1 MGPIRM
7 NEADHARV
15 TAAVAEAE
23 AGTSGEIVTIVAAR
37 SDGYED
43 IGLIWAAGVM
53 LLALA
58 CITAWP
64 PLLTCPIDWLRGGW
78 LHDWSQRELIGWL
91 FVVLSLKFL
100 VVWLLLRIQ
109 PLRNLLTPR
118 RIKAARVRD
127 RAVTLFRASA
137 ERRTTGH
144 TGILI
149 YLSMQEHRAEIIADQ
164 AIHSTVTPATWG
176 DAMAALIDGARDGRP
191 GDGLVEAV
199 RQVGA
204 ILNQHLPR
212 ADDDKNE
219 LPDRL
224 IEL

>member
-1 MGPIRM
+1 MHM
-7 NEADHARV
+7 HEADHARV

-64 PLLTCPIDWLRGGW
+64 SLLTCPIDWLRGGW
-78 LHDWSQRELIGWL
+78 SHEGSQRELIGWL
-91 FVVLSLKFL
+91 FALLSLKFL
-100 VVWLLLRIQ
+100 AVWLLMRIQ
-109 PLRNLLTPR
+109 LLRNLLTPG

-164 AIHSTVTPATWG
+164 AIHSAVAPEAWG
-176 DAMAALIDGARDGRP
+176 DAMAALIDGVRDGRP

-199 RQVGA
+199 RQVGT

-212 ADDDKNE
+212 AADDQNE